1 MALSKI
7 IAEGIDL
14 TDTFSFTG
22 TVTGAGLTSPLANTV
37 AVTSEGGAVTTN
49 LVQGLVKCWSE
60 FNNNN
65 TNVLDDGFN
74 VSSLSDD
81 ATGVNAVNFS
91 NSMSSTNYAVT
102 SGVSGNT
109 NAYSREV
116 QHSIDSTSKVTLHAF
131 FSANNST
138 TRISLNNSS
147 SISSAI
153 LGDLA

>member
-1 MALSKI
+1 MSEIKV
-7 IAEGIDL
+7 DTL
-14 TDTFSFTG
+14 TGKTS
-22 TVTGAGLTSPLANTV
+22 AGDIT
-37 AVTSEGGAVTTN
+37 VTSEGGAVTMQ
-49 LVQGLVKCWSE
+49 LQQGLAKCWSE
-60 FNNNN
+60 FNMNN

-81 ATGVNAVNFS
+81 AVGVNGINFS
-91 NSMSSTNYAVT
+91 NSMSSTNYVVT

-116 QHSIDSTSKVTLHAF
+116 HHNVNSTSKVTLHAF

-138 TRISLNNSS
+138 TRISLNTSS
-147 SISSAI
+147 SVSSAI